1 MNFGNLYKPIFFSE
15 KKFPDIKSIQLYEW
29 GITLQKWEVYPWWY
43 DLLQN
48 LPYFWNMKPHLQ
60 VSIKKWM
67 SLKIQKIECQFMDT
81 KSWITLLSSE
91 QGNLVQGYGR
101 MRKFKIRNS

>member
-1 MNFGNLYKPIFFSE
+1 M
-15 KKFPDIKSIQLYEW
+15 DVQ
-29 GITLQKWEVYPWWY
+29 
-43 DLLQN
+43 
-48 LPYFWNMKPHLQ
+48 
-60 VSIKKWM
+60 
-67 SLKIQKIECQFMDT
+67 IECQFMDT